1 VTERPGV
8 AARRTAAEALQRIEV
23 GGAYANLV
31 LPSILGDSGLSS
43 RDRGFV
49 TELVYGSTRMRR
61 ACDTIV
67 DRFVVREP
75 DALARTWLRLGTY
88 QIVFLGTPPHAAVS
102 STVEAAPRKI
112 RGFLNAVLRRVA
124 TAPPDWPSD
133 AARLSYPDW
142 VLERLIAD
150 LGEEAG
156 VGALAAMNRAPVVTE
171 RDDGYTQDLA
181 SQWVTDLVGATVGE
195 LVFDAA
201 AAPGGKATGMARA
214 GATVVAGDVRPSR
227 TGLVAGN
234 AVRLGLPMVL
244 PLTADARRPPFRPGL
259 FDRVVLDAPCSGLG
273 TLRRRPDARWRIE
286 EDAIDA
292 LALLQRQM
300 VDALVPLVRPG
311 GTFVYSVCTLT
322 SSETGGV
329 DDHLTA
335 AHPALQALDPPTEP
349 WQPRGRGALLLPQ
362 AADTD
367 GMFVLRLRVPG

>member
-1 VTERPGV
+1 VTERAGV

-61 ACDTIV
+61 ACDAIV

-88 QIVFLGTPPHAAVS
+88 QIVFLATPPHAAVS

-124 TAPPDWPSD
+124 TATPDWPSD

-142 VLERLIAD
+142 VVERLLAD

-156 VGALAAMNRAPVVTE
+156 LGALAAMNRAPVVTE

-181 SQWVTDLVGATVGE
+181 SQWVTDLVGAAVGE

-227 TGLVAGN
+227 TGLIAGN
-234 AVRLGLPMVL
+234 AARLGLPMVL
-244 PLTADARRPPFRPGL
+244 PLAADARRPPFRPGR

-286 EDAIDA
+286 ADAVGA

-322 SSETGGV
+322 SQETAGV
-329 DDHLTA
+329 DDHLTS
-335 AHPALQALDPPTEP
+335 AHPDLQVLDPPGEP
-349 WQPRGRGALLLPQ
+349 WQPWGRGALLLPQ
-362 AADTD
+362 VADTD